1 MSEDIQ
7 ERYNNERQ
15 LIKEDDKFYSAKVRS
30 LENRRHAET
39 EALEAFKRKEKK
51 HHQKTGLYSY
61 VDRLDFANKDNKV
74 KSIIDFSDQGAASIK
89 ALAIK

>member
-7 ERYNNERQ
+7 ERYDNERQ
-15 LIKEDDKFYSAKVRS
+15 LIKEDDKFYAAKIRS

-51 HHQKTGLYSY
+51 HHQKK
-61 VDRLDFANKDNKV
+61 DFILIRIGYMLQIKTIKLKV
-74 KSIIDFSDQGAASIK
+74 
-89 ALAIK
+89 